1 MKRNV
6 DLNEI
11 TDGRLYDPN
20 DMVRAGC
27 ADCAGCSDCCHT
39 VGDSI
44 KLDPYDIFRLTAG
57 LKQSFSE
64 LLERGHIELNLV
76 DGIILPNLRVPE
88 GAGCTFLDENER
100 CSIHPHR
107 PGFCRM
113 FPLGRYYHDQTFS
126 YIFQINECPMEPK
139 TKIKVEKWLDTPNL
153 QTNQRFIN
161 DWHYFLEELSTKLFT
176 KSTIETQKQVQLY
189 LLNLFFVTPYDINLD
204 FYPQFYARLEKIKP
218 LLSV

>member
-11 TDGRLYDPN
+11 TDGKLYESN

-27 ADCAGCSDCCHT
+27 GDCAGCSDCCHT

-44 KLDPYDIFRLTAG
+44 KLDPYDIFRLTTE
-57 LKQSFSE
+57 LQVTFSE
-64 LLERGHIELNLV
+64 LLEQGHIELNLV

-88 GAGCTFLDENER
+88 GCGCTFLDANGR
-100 CSIHPHR
+100 CSIHAHR

-113 FPLGRYYHDQTFS
+113 FPLGRYYHERTFS
-126 YIFQINECPMEPK
+126 YILQVHECPKEPK
-139 TKIKVEKWLDTPNL
+139 TKVKVDKWIATPNL
-153 QTNQRFIN
+153 QTNHQFIN
-161 DWHYFLEELSTKLFT
+161 DWHYFLDDLSTILCT
-176 KSTIETQKQVQLY
+176 KSTPESTKQVQMY
-189 LLNLFFVTPYDINLD
+189 LLNLFFVQPYDAEQD

-218 LLSV
+218 LLAV